1 MGCTQSNID
10 NAESVSLCKDRR
22 NLMKEAVVARNAF
35 AAGHSGYAV
44 SLKNVGAAL
53 SEYAQG
59 EAEYN
64 QEESLQPVDATPAP
78 PPPPPPPSS
87 IERLPPP
94 PPPPPNF
101 SPSPIKRAF
110 SLPSIPRK
118 HTHEID
124 HGAIIEEDD
133 GVDNDDEE
141 EDEVEA
147 RGNNGDKLKNKKQ
160 LNKGV
165 GRSHGEMMSSAT
177 TLPRTPVMTSVPKAA
192 WDYFFMVDEHLA
204 GTSTLD
210 TEELHH
216 INNIS
221 VTMEEK
227 NRNNIIHNNKNIG
240 AGNEDNYNISNI
252 NNNISNDN
260 MNVSVRVNGK
270 ELEKAEEKVI
280 EHAKTAPPEFSS
292 RKAGVNLMHML
303 SQIDDHFLKA
313 SQSSYEI
320 SNMLETTKVH
330 YHSNFADN
338 RSFVDHSARVMRVIT
353 WNKSFRG
360 ISNGEGGKDEVN
372 LEESETLANVLDKM
386 LAWEKK
392 LYEEVKQG
400 ELTKREYQRKIKVLN
415 KHKKRGAT
423 AESLEKTKA
432 AVAYLHTR
440 FIVDMQCMDS
450 TVTEVNCLRDEE
462 LYPKLVALVDGMSKM
477 WKTMSE
483 HHDSQLEIV
492 TDLKSLEVTNAPR
505 ETTKQHYD
513 RTRQLCSSVNLWH
526 SQFEKLVNHKK
537 QFIQFLNSWLK
548 SNLIPIESSL
558 KERVSSPSRPPN
570 PPILAL
576 LHSWNDNLEK
586 LPDELAKSAISSFA
600 AVINTIILLQEEEM
614 KLKEKCDETRKEY
627 IRKSQAFG
635 EWCHKYQKRNASSE
649 SEAGKSEDANV
660 KDAVMERQFVVES
673 LKKRLDEEVEDHNRH
688 CLQVREKS
696 LGSLKI
702 RLPELFRAMSDY
714 THTCSDAY
722 ERLRTLIQ
730 SQNTNGGSAH

>member
-204 GTSTLD
+204 GT
-210 TEELHH
+210 
-216 INNIS
+216 
-221 VTMEEK
+221 K
-227 NRNNIIHNNKNIG
+227 
-240 AGNEDNYNISNI
+240 
-252 NNNISNDN
+252 
-260 MNVSVRVNGK
+260 
-270 ELEKAEEKVI
+270 LEKAEEKVI